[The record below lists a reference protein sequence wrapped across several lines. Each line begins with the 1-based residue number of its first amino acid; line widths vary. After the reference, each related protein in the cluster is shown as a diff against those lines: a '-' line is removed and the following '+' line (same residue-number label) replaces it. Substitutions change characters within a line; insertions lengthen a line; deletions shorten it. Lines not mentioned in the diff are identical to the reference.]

1 VNDVVIVGAGPAGLA
16 AAATL
21 RTHGIDATILERGQR
36 VGEPWRARY
45 DRLHLH
51 TVRWLSNLPGYRIPR
66 EYGRWVARD
75 QFVRYL
81 EQYTAHHRLEPRFGV
96 EATRID
102 REDGQWRVQTSDGTI
117 PARVVVVASG
127 YSRVPQLP
135 RWPGTFG
142 GPVVHSADYRNPRP
156 FRGQDMLVVGAGNS
170 GTEIA
175 VDLAEGGAGRVR
187 IAVRTP
193 PNILRRDTK
202 GFPTQLVGIAVQRVL
217 SPLLDPMIRVLRHA
231 TIPDLSDRG
240 LPRPSEPFSQFRRT
254 ATVPVIDVGFV
265 DAVRRGAIEVVPA
278 VAALDGRAIV
288 LADGS
293 RMFPDAIVAATGYH
307 PGLEP
312 LVGDVTAM
320 GEHGI
325 PRPQPGLHFLGI
337 GVPLSGLLHQV
348 GKDGRQTAASVTREL
363 SVSAGG

>member
-1 VNDVVIVGAGPAGLA
+1 
-16 AAATL
+16 
-21 RTHGIDATILERGQR
+21 
-36 VGEPWRARY
+36 
-45 DRLHLH
+45 
-51 TVRWLSNLPGYRIPR
+51 
-66 EYGRWVARD
+66 
-75 QFVRYL
+75 
-81 EQYTAHHRLEPRFGV
+81 
-96 EATRID
+96 
-102 REDGQWRVQTSDGTI
+102 
-117 PARVVVVASG
+117 
-127 YSRVPQLP
+127 
-135 RWPGTFG
+135 
-142 GPVVHSADYRNPRP
+142 
-156 FRGQDMLVVGAGNS
+156 
-170 GTEIA
+170 
-175 VDLAEGGAGRVR
+175 
-187 IAVRTP
+187 
-193 PNILRRDTK
+193 
-202 GFPTQLVGIAVQRVL
+202 
-217 SPLLDPMIRVLRHA
+217 MIRVLRHA

-348 GKDGRQTAASVTREL
+348 GKDARQTAASVTREL

>member
-1 VNDVVIVGAGPAGLA
+1 VDDVVIIGAGPAGLA

-21 RTHGIDATILERGQR
+21 RAHGIEAVILERGQR

-51 TVRWLSNLPGYRIPR
+51 TISWLSNLPGYQIPR

-81 EQYTAHHRLEPRFGV
+81 EQYAAHHGLEPRFGI
-96 EATRID
+96 EASRLD
-102 REDGQWRVQTSDGTI
+102 RSNGQWSVQTSAGAI
-117 PARVVVVASG
+117 SARVVVVASG
-127 YSRVPQLP
+127 YTRVPQLP
-135 RWPGTFG
+135 RWPGAFDG
-142 GPVVHSADYRNPRP
+142 SLVHSAEYRNPKP
-156 FRGQDMLVVGAGNS
+156 YRGQEVLVIGAGNS

-175 VDLAEGGAGRVR
+175 VDLADGGARRVR

-202 GFPTQLVGIAVQRVL
+202 GFPTQLVGIAVQRVP
-217 SPLLDPMIRVLRHA
+217 SPLLDPMIRALRRA

-240 LPRPSEPFSQFRRT
+240 LPRPSQPFSQFRRT
-254 ATVPVIDVGFV
+254 ATVPIIDVGFV
-265 DAVRRGAIEVVPA
+265 DAVRKGVIEVVPA
-278 VAALDGRAIV
+278 VRAIDGRAVV
-288 LADGS
+288 LTDGS

-312 LVGDVTAM
+312 LVGGVTAI

-325 PRPQPGLHFLGI
+325 PRPQPHLHFIGI
-337 GVPLSGLLHQV
+337 GIPLSGHLYQM
-348 GKDGRQTAASVTREL
+348 GKDARQTAAIVAREL
-363 SVSAGG
+363 SV